1 MTPISQGKPKKTIIK
16 ERVLSETY
24 SKSSS
29 TFNGH
34 DCGQAFQDIRTWN
47 VEYNIRC
54 GIMREHYNG
63 SGTME
68 LKTYFFSM
76 NKEILKALLENF
88 PRKSNKWEKS
98 HSVIYQVVQ
107 GDITLGL
114 TKGFQHMKKGN
125 LLKKLN

>member
-1 MTPISQGKPKKTIIK
+1 
-16 ERVLSETY
+16 
-24 SKSSS
+24 
-29 TFNGH
+29 
-34 DCGQAFQDIRTWN
+34 
-47 VEYNIRC
+47 
-54 GIMREHYNG
+54 MREHYNG

-88 PRKSNKWEKS
+88 PSKSNKWERS

-114 TKGFQHMKKGN
+114 PKGFQHTKNGT
-125 LLKKLN
+125 LFLKSIQHFNECISLIMGVKTNELHQK